1 MPTTITFRRGASAP
15 TQGSGITLGEPAFE
29 TTLKR
34 LFIGQGAGVTAV
46 WVGAQISGLSAGIAA
61 GLTYQIPTMSAV
73 KDYVTS
79 ATSGVSTLNSLS
91 GALTIVGGTNIGVT
105 ASGSSITITDFGV
118 SAAQANTFTAVQTFN
133 SGVTLASTLDVTGA
147 AKFNGNVTVGDA
159 AGDVLTV
166 TAGSTFGVTDH
177 SGVARFA
184 SGVTVSGRL
193 DVGGVLDVVSGTTF
207 ESTTDHAGAARFAG
221 GATFTSSINSNNTI
235 VFTGVGSGNINGNNG
250 LFLSGTTSAGGF
262 GSNQGPGQIRLSMG
276 GVTIG
281 SGGGSVNF
289 YPTASDGGQGSLAL
303 WYNDTVS
310 QFSTT
315 ITPLTPTA
323 NRTINL
329 PNASGTVALTSQ
341 LMGAVNGS
349 TAATTAVTSFNG
361 LTGAVGG
368 VCAAQANTFTAAQTF
383 NAGITTST
391 LDVTGQAK
399 FNGNVNFGDAAADV
413 MTVTGG
419 MTVGSSL
426 DVTGNAKFNGNVTI
440 GDASSDVLTVVAGS
454 TFGVTDHSGVAR
466 FASGVTVSGRLDV
479 GGVLDVVSGV
489 TFESTSDHAGAARF
503 SGGLTASR
511 IDITGNFKVVG
522 DAQVGDASTDAL
534 TVFAGTT
541 FNNRTD
547 FAGNNNFATGLTS
560 SGDIRFSGTTTK
572 NIVSRTATLNV
583 SGVTSSGIAQA
594 YNNISLGVQ
603 TTDPLIL
610 SSATGL
616 VNITSNHPF
625 VAVVP
630 GFRIVTDDQDV
641 IGPNS
646 ITIQPTTFLTAG
658 RTLSIQDASG
668 TIALTSQ
675 LMGAVNG
682 STAATTAVTSFN
694 GLTGAVGGVC
704 AAQANTFTAVQTFN
718 SGVTFASTTDH
729 TGAARFASTV
739 TATGAITANGGLT
752 ASTLDVSGTA
762 RTTGD
767 MTVGATL
774 TVQGN
779 FFVSGTITTVNRTDL
794 NIDDKI
800 ITMGR
805 TLGSDALA
813 DGGGLVLK
821 GTSDRTW
828 TWSQTRGWESSQG
841 INVASGS
848 GYAVNGTSVLTST
861 TLGSSVVNSSLTSVG
876 TIGTGVWQGTAVGA
890 TYGGTGLTSYTIG
903 DVIYANGTGSLAK
916 LSTTTAGYLLSAN
929 GAGAAPEYK
938 QLLVRDASANSIAT
952 ITSGSGTLTAT
963 IQNATTS
970 LRGVA
975 SFSSENFTVSSG
987 SVTVTAVDGGSY

>member
-34 LFIGQGAGVTAV
+34 LYIGQGAGVTAV
-46 WVGAQISGLSAGIAA
+46 WVGAQISGLSADIAA

-73 KDYVTS
+73 KDYVAS

-166 TAGSTFGVTDH
+166 TAGSTFG
-177 SGVARFA
+177 
-184 SGVTVSGRL
+184 
-193 DVGGVLDVVSGTTF
+193 
-207 ESTTDHAGAARFAG
+207 
-221 GATFTSSINSNNTI
+221 I
-235 VFTGVGSGNINGNNG
+235 
-250 LFLSGTTSAGGF
+250 
-262 GSNQGPGQIRLSMG
+262 
-276 GVTIG
+276 
-281 SGGGSVNF
+281 
-289 YPTASDGGQGSLAL
+289 
-303 WYNDTVS
+303 
-310 QFSTT
+310 
-315 ITPLTPTA
+315 
-323 NRTINL
+323 
-329 PNASGTVALTSQ
+329 
-341 LMGAVNGS
+341 
-349 TAATTAVTSFNG
+349 
-361 LTGAVGG
+361 
-368 VCAAQANTFTAAQTF
+368 
-383 NAGITTST
+383 
-391 LDVTGQAK
+391 
-399 FNGNVNFGDAAADV
+399 
-413 MTVTGG
+413 
-419 MTVGSSL
+419 
-426 DVTGNAKFNGNVTI
+426 
-440 GDASSDVLTVVAGS
+440 
-454 TFGVTDHSGVAR
+454 TDHSGVAR

-560 SGDIRFSGTTTK
+560 SGDIRFSGTTIK
-572 NIVSRTATLNV
+572 NIVSRTATLNIT
-583 SGVTSSGIAQA
+583 GVTSSGIAQA

-603 TTDPLIL
+603 ITDPLAL

-616 VNITSNHPF
+616 VNITSNNPLA
-625 VAVVP
+625 AVVP

-641 IGPNS
+641 IGSNS

-704 AAQANTFTAVQTFN
+704 AAQTNTFTAVQTFN

-739 TATGAITANGGLT
+739 TATGAVTANGGLT
-752 ASTLDVSGTA
+752 ASTLDVSGA
-762 RTTGD
+762 VRTTGD

-779 FFVSGTITTVNRTDL
+779 FFVSGTVTTVNRTDL
-794 NIDDKI
+794 NIDDKT

-805 TLGSDALA
+805 TLASDTLA

-848 GYAVNGTSVLTST
+848 GYAVNGTSVLNAT
-861 TLGSSVVNSSLTSVG
+861 TLGSGVVSSSLTSVG
-876 TIGTGVWQGTAVGA
+876 TIGTGVWQATAVGA
-890 TYGGTGLTSYTIG
+890 TYGGTGRTSYTIG
-903 DVIYANGTGSLAK
+903 DVLFANGTSSLTVLGA
-916 LSTTTAGYLLSAN
+916 STAGRLLSST

-938 QLLVRDASANSIAT
+938 QLLIRDADAVSVATESAGT
-952 ITSGSGTLTAT
+952 GTLVMT
-963 IQNATTS
+963 IQNASTS
-970 LRGVA
+970 VKGLA
-975 SFSSENFTVSSG
+975 KFDPANFTVSGLSA
-987 SVTVTAVDGGSY
+987 SVTAIDGGSY